1 MWHFIPAQ
9 STRDYLRLFAKL
21 IWTSNPQMLQHSD
34 CSASS
39 RAWGPAIPV
48 DFSIIAGMPFHGD
61 PDKRQA

>member
-1 MWHFIPAQ
+1 MWHFIQAQ

-21 IWTSNPQMLQHSD
+21 ISTCNPQMLQHRD

-39 RAWGPAIPV
+39 RAWGQAIPV

-61 PDKRQA
+61 PYKRKV